1 MIKFKGMRGIVHE
14 SRPDY
19 STSGSI
25 CGFVCNAYYVKFKN
39 EVREGPFYEKEL
51 DFAKPTTIKEML
63 EK

>member
-1 MIKFKGMRGIVHE
+1 MIKFKGMRGIVHRGIVHE

-19 STSGSI
+19 
-25 CGFVCNAYYVKFKN
+25 NAYYVKFKN

>member
-19 STSGSI
+19 
-25 CGFVCNAYYVKFKN
+25 NAYYVKFKN